1 MAEISGTYD
10 TSRFGEKVL
19 RIDNVVKRFG
29 DNTVLDHISFDVH
42 KHETVAL
49 SSTSSRT

>member
-1 MAEISGTYD
+1 MAELSSAYD

-29 DNTVLDHISFDVH
+29 DNTVLDHISLDR
-42 KHETVAL
+42 KSTRL
-49 SSTSSRT
+49 NSSHAT